1 MVGLHTTRWDQL
13 EHWSPTLVLAAG
25 VLFVGHAA
33 VRGVEA
39 FTSMPPPVDV
49 FGPTGYVA
57 AILGLMGLYSSVA
70 DRTPTIGR
78 IAALTAV
85 VTVPAWVLIAGLNFG
100 EAAGILT
107 PQIDVLPEGFFALVI
122 VTTLL
127 VYLLFGVA
135 CLNADRHTRTLGGL
149 LLAPA
154 ALLGLLMVGSVA
166 LPIGPA
172 AGGVVIG
179 SGLALTHGAIGGTLL
194 TGRARADHMTASA
207 DVTPE
212 G

>member
-1 MVGLHTTRWDQL
+1 MVGLHTTLWDQL

-57 AILGLMGLYSSVA
+57 AILGLLGLYSSLA

-78 IAALTAV
+78 LAALSAV

-100 EAAGILT
+100 EAAGILP
-107 PQIDVLPEGFFALVI
+107 PQTDVLPERFFALVI

-135 CLNADRHTRTLGGL
+135 CLIADRHTRTLGGL

-154 ALLGLLMVGSVA
+154 ALLGLLIVGSLA
-166 LPIGPA
+166 LPIAPA

-194 TGRARADHMTASA
+194 TGRARADHMAASA

>member
-1 MVGLHTTRWDQL
+1 MVGRHTTLSDQL

-33 VRGVEA
+33 VRGIEA

-57 AILGLMGLYSSVA
+57 AILGLLGLHSSLA
-70 DRTPTIGR
+70 DRTPTISR

-85 VTVPAWVLIAGLNFG
+85 ITVPAWVLIAGSNFG
-100 EAAGILT
+100 EAAGIL
-107 PQIDVLPEGFFALVI
+107 PPPIDVLPEGFFVLVI

-135 CLNADRHTRTLGGL
+135 CLNANRHTRTLGGL

-154 ALLGLLMVGSVA
+154 ALLGLLLVGSVA
-166 LPIGPA
+166 LPIAPA

-194 TGRARADHMTASA
+194 TGRARGDHMTASA

-212 G
+212 